1 MHGKQKLRTRGL
13 HVFSILL
20 ISIECMYRIWIGEF
34 LVPEMVPAEH
44 GELREGVRRL
54 LVPPEG
60 TRWRPKL

>member
-1 MHGKQKLRTRGL
+1 
-13 HVFSILL
+13 VFSILL